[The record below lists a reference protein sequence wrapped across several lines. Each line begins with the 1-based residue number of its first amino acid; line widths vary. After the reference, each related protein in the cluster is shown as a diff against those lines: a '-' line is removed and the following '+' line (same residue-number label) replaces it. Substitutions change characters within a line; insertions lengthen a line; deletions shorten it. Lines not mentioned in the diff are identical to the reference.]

1 MSIEVLIRQEN
12 RQSPAMRVTPGG
24 VLVLLPLDVDP
35 AGERAQAFVEAELVR
50 LPEPG
55 SSGEPLDR
63 EMMLSAW
70 IPDWREREW
79 QSMVQGIMTA

>member
-1 MSIEVLIRQEN
+1 M
-12 RQSPAMRVTPGG
+12 MVTPGG

-50 LPEPG
+50 LPEPQPA
-55 SSGEPLDR
+55 GEPLDR

-70 IPDWREREW
+70 ILDWREREW
-79 QSMVQGIMTA
+79 QLMVLGIITA